1 MCRCCAAGRTFP
13 PVFVFLILF
22 TGGDAPPR
30 HQLPYES
37 ELGANVSI
45 ESLISRVCHM
55 GMRPY
60 IPQHW
65 EALSQVVLNII
76 SMQFMF
82 CYSTQLFYNSQGS
95 ALEEILTDSW
105 DSEPDARLS
114 AQCVA
119 DRLVSLQSYHNVPVK
134 HLKASIC
141 VATA

>member
-22 TGGDAPPR
+22 TGGDAPR

-45 ESLISRVCHM
+45 ESLILRVCHM
-55 GMRPY
+55 GMRPS

-65 EALSQVVLNII
+65 EALSQVARNII

-82 CYSTQLFYNSQGS
+82 CYSTL
-95 ALEEILTDSW
+95 L
-105 DSEPDARLS
+105 
-114 AQCVA
+114 
-119 DRLVSLQSYHNVPVK
+119 
-134 HLKASIC
+134 
-141 VATA
+141 